1 MLDPKTALDQLK
13 QGNLRFA
20 NDTSRNLVRPPVQ
33 MADPAGDQRPFA
45 AVLGCAD
52 SRVPVETVFD
62 QGVGD
67 LFVVRVAG
75 NVATSAQTGSV
86 EFAVAQF
93 DTRLIVVLG
102 HNHCGAVKA
111 ALAEARQPSD
121 NMSPNLRD
129 VVDQILP
136 GVSALATPEPATP
149 EVVDAAVEANV
160 RASVQHLLEGSSLL
174 QAQVKSGNVAIVGA
188 VYELE
193 TGLIRF
199 LSDK

>member
-1 MLDPKTALDQLK
+1 MLDPKTALDRLK

-20 NDTSRNLVRPPVQ
+20 NNTGRSLVKPPVQ
-33 MADPAGDQRPFA
+33 IEDPAGDQRPFA
-45 AVLGCAD
+45 AILGCAD

-62 QGVGD
+62 QGIGD

-75 NVATSAQTGSV
+75 NIAAPVQTGSV
-86 EFAVAQF
+86 EFAVSQF
-93 DTRLIVVLG
+93 DTRLVVVLG

-111 ALAEARQPSD
+111 ALAEAQHPSD
-121 NMSPNLRD
+121 NLSPNLRD

-136 GVSALATPEPATP
+136 GVSSLATAEPATP

-160 RASVQHLLEGSSLL
+160 RSSLQHIHERSSLL
-174 QAQVKSGNVAIVGA
+174 AEQVKSGNVAIVGA

-193 TGLIRF
+193 SGLVHF